1 MKVRNALSSFLVVA
15 VLSAT
20 TMMTAACE
28 RKGPGEKAGEKIDKA
43 TDKVADTINPKGPAE
58 KAGRAIDRAVNDNH

>member
-1 MKVRNALSSFLVVA
+1 MKMRNALSTLLVA
-15 VLSAT
+15 ALLSA

-58 KAGRAIDRAVNDNH
+58 KAGRAVARAGYDKH